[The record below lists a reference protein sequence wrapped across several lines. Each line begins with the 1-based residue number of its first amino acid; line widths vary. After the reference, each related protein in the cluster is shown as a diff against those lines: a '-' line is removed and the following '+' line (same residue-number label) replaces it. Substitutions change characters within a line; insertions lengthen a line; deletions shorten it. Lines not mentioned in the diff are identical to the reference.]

1 MPRTPIAN
9 AAAPF
14 VHAAA
19 IQVAGLCLCVLFSL
33 LFFAGGGVEPVL
45 SCFLHD
51 LFVGEGRLWDGDWL
65 AGVGCG
71 RRGGKSLT
79 VRLTWLFY

>member
-1 MPRTPIAN
+1 MPRTPIAY

-19 IQVAGLCLCVLFSL
+19 IQVAGFCLCVLFTL

-51 LFVGEGRLWDGDWL
+51 FV
-65 AGVGCG
+65 
-71 RRGGKSLT
+71 RRGGT
-79 VRLTWLFY
+79 VVGWGRVGGGWVRTARG